1 MKQILS
7 DFKGE
12 LEQNLDSAADTLKA
26 EPKKFFQSAKAAV
39 TGKPA
44 KQGNDFGKA
53 LEKMATSA
61 QGGQTFDPLVGDKPA
76 PSKKMMAKISDMTAA
91 VASKRKEEL
100 RKRFEQIR
108 AEAIN
113 PEETGEAKS
122 SGGEGKG
129 PEVKIASKKLSAIQ
143 QNIKNAQTTGES
155 RDGGMG

>member
-1 MKQILS
+1 
-7 DFKGE
+7 
-12 LEQNLDSAADTLKA
+12 
-26 EPKKFFQSAKAAV
+26 
-39 TGKPA
+39 
-44 KQGNDFGKA
+44 
-53 LEKMATSA
+53 
-61 QGGQTFDPLVGDKPA
+61 
-76 PSKKMMAKISDMTAA
+76 MMAKISDMTAA